1 MQSLIPY
8 KASLCIVVWI
18 ISEWNNIEIS
28 TGKREIVMQNV
39 CPAHDRWGI
48 GGLLYGALCWR
59 GVLYNILTTYLPGEC
74 PPPPKQSVYWAP
86 IFLLHILLSAKIIIQ
101 IETNIIHCL
110 VSLRMK
116 YFRAIQ
122 FILDWQRKKWS
133 KFENKFI
140 FCLCP
145 THSIFCILFKW
156 TVITSSRNVSRWLR
170 RLSTA
175 PWLSTRRPWKTC
187 SLHRLNHIICSTCVI
202 SLELFKVSVCQ
213 DLKPQSQQQP

>member
-1 MQSLIPY
+1 MEQHRDFHW
-8 KASLCIVVWI
+8 K
-18 ISEWNNIEIS
+18 
-28 TGKREIVMQNV
+28 TGDCHAECLPCSWQMGNRGAPVRGPVLERGPVQHTYNL
-39 CPAHDRWGI
+39 PAWG
-48 GGLLYGALCWR
+48 
-59 GVLYNILTTYLPGEC
+59 V